1 MELLTILLSG
11 VLTLVSSAGLVADT
25 VAEKKIEEKLYA
37 VEELQVRIDN
47 TPSYQLVQGQVDRL
61 RIAGR
66 GLSLTPEMRIDTFE
80 LEMDPIDVNLENL
93 QVDEPEQTIQG
104 LRRPLLVAMRF
115 VLTQEDIN
123 QALNSPEFA
132 DYLEILTL
140 NLFNSATLQR
150 AAYRYQIVNP
160 RVEFLGNNRVRFETE
175 IAERG
180 YNDRL
185 TLTVETGV
193 ELVVGRGLVSKPLR
207 LISPEVRVN
216 DRPAP
221 GQFVKGLIAASD
233 RFNLRRLEDNGIQSR
248 LLQFNIDGDRVEMA
262 MFVRVQ
268 PSQIAS
274 EIPGK

>member
-1 MELLTILLSG
+1 MEFLTILLSG
-11 VLTLVSSAGLVADT
+11 VLTLFSSAGLVADT

-47 TPSYQLVQGQVDRL
+47 APSYQLVQGQVDRL

-66 GLSLTPEMRIDTFE
+66 GLSLTPAMRIDTFE
-80 LEMDPIDVNLENL
+80 LEMDPIDLDLENL
-93 QVDEPEQTIQG
+93 LFDEQQQTIQG

-115 VLTQEDIN
+115 VFTQEDIN
-123 QALNSPEFA
+123 QALSSPEFA

-150 AAYRYQIVNP
+150 AAYRYQMVNP

-185 TLTVETGV
+185 KLTVETGV
-193 ELVVGRGLVSKPLR
+193 ALAAGQRFR
-207 LISPEVRVN
+207 LMSPEVRVN

-233 RFNLRRLEDNGIQSR
+233 RLNLRRLEDNGIQSR
-248 LLQFNIDGDRVEMA
+248 LLQFNIDGDRLSMA
-262 MFVRVQ
+262 MFVRV
-268 PSQIAS
+268 ANR
-274 EIPGK
+274 